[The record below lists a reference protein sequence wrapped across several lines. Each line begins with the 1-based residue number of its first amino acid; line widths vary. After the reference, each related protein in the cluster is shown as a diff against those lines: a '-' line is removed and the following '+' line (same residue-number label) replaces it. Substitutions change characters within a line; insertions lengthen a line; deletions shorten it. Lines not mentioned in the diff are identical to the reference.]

1 MGKQAN
7 EEEDVMQIA
16 KGGLYWILSSVLL
29 FVIVSTLS
37 FFMIGIVQRVLIF
50 FSLVFALIS
59 ILLVV
64 FFRDPDRKVGNGV
77 VAVADGIIRD
87 VNMVQDED
95 VGNAFF
101 ISTFMN
107 IYHVHV
113 NRLPIDGTIEKITHI
128 PGSHLPAFTKESE
141 RNERVILLI
150 NTKMGL
156 VKIILIAGTVARRIV
171 PYISKGDQVKK
182 GEKISLIRLGSRV
195 DVFLPK
201 KMKLT
206 IAVNKKD
213 RVTAGVSTIAT
224 SNA

>member
-37 FFMIGIVQRVLIF
+37 FFMIGIVQRVLTF

-64 FFRDPDRKVGNGV
+64 FFRDPDRKVGNGI

-87 VNMVQDED
+87 VNTVQDED

-113 NRLPIDGTIEKITHI
+113 NRMPMNGTIEQITHI
-128 PGSHLPAFTKESE
+128 PGSHLPAFTKESD

-171 PYISKGDQVKK
+171 PYISKGDVVKK

-206 IAVNKKD
+206 SAVNKKD
-213 RVTAGVSTIAT
+213 RVKAGVSTIAT